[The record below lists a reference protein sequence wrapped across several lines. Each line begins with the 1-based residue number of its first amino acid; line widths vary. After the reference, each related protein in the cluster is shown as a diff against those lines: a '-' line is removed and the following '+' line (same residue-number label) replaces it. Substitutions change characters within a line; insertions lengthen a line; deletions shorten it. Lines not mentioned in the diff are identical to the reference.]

1 MRDIR
6 SDLQERANLLE
17 EQINSAQGQFEKYL
31 EQLRS
36 EHDARLKDLRA
47 ELEAVQA
54 LLAIELRRHG
64 GAQPAPKAQPQ
75 PQPQLQPQPQPQA
88 PARQPKQPL
97 AEFLIRKLA
106 DLGPMPQDTIQ
117 HLAVQ
122 EGYFAD
128 GDAERGVQA
137 VLMHVVK
144 AGNIRQLPN
153 GDFAEVIRLRRAM

>member
-17 EQINSAQGQFEKYL
+17 EQINSAHGQFEKYL

-36 EHDARLKDLRA
+36 EQDARLKDLRA

-64 GAQPAPKAQPQ
+64 GAQPAPKTQAQPQAQAQPQ
-75 PQPQLQPQPQPQA
+75 PQ
-88 PARQPKQPL
+88 ARQSKQPL
-97 AEFLIRKLA
+97 ADFLIRKLA
-106 DLGPMPQDTIQ
+106 DLGPMPQEAIQ

>member
-17 EQINSAQGQFEKYL
+17 ERINSAQGQFEKYL

-75 PQPQLQPQPQPQA
+75 PQPQPQSQA

>member
-36 EHDARLKDLRA
+36 EHDARVKDLRA

-64 GAQPAPKAQPQ
+64 GAQPAPKAQAQ
-75 PQPQLQPQPQPQA
+75 PQPQPQPQA

-106 DLGPMPQDTIQ
+106 DLGPMPLDTIQ

>member
-17 EQINSAQGQFEKYL
+17 EQISAAQGQFEKYL
-31 EQLRS
+31 EQLRAEQES
-36 EHDARLKDLRA
+36 RVKDLKS
-47 ELEAVQA
+47 ELEAIQA
-54 LLAIELRRHG
+54 LLLIEQRRHG
-64 GAQPAPKAQPQ
+64 VAQAAPNGQSQPQAQPQ
-75 PQPQLQPQPQPQA
+75 PPSQA
-88 PARQPKQPL
+88 PKPQQPL
-97 AEFLIRKLA
+97 ADFLVRKLVE
-106 DLGPMPQDTIQ
+106 LGPMPRDTIQ
-117 HLAVQ
+117 RLAVE

-144 AGNIRQLPN
+144 GGTVRQLPN

>member
-64 GAQPAPKAQPQ
+64 GAQPAPKA
-75 PQPQLQPQPQPQA
+75 QPQPQPQA

>member
-17 EQINSAQGQFEKYL
+17 EQISAAQGQFEKYL
-31 EQLRS
+31 EQLRAEQES
-36 EHDARLKDLRA
+36 RVKDLKS
-47 ELEAVQA
+47 ELEAIQA
-54 LLAIELRRHG
+54 LLAIEQRRHG
-64 GAQPAPKAQPQ
+64 GAPAAPVAPNGQS
-75 PQPQLQPQPQPQA
+75 QPQA
-88 PARQPKQPL
+88 RKPQQPL
-97 AEFLIRKLA
+97 ADFLVRKLA
-106 DLGPMPQDTIQ
+106 ELGPMPRDTVQ
-117 HLAVQ
+117 RLAIE

-144 AGNIRQLPN
+144 GGTVRQLPN

>member
-6 SDLQERANLLE
+6 SDLQERTNMLE
-17 EQINSAQGQFEKYL
+17 EQINSAHGQFEKYL
-31 EQLRS
+31 EQLRN
-36 EHDARLKDLRA
+36 EQDARLKDIKD

-54 LLAIELRRHG
+54 LLAIEHRRLG
-64 GAQPAPKAQPQ
+64 GAQPTPQAKAQPQ
-75 PQPQLQPQPQPQA
+75 ARKPQA
-88 PARQPKQPL
+88 PL
-97 AEFLIRKLA
+97 ADFLVRKLA
-106 DLGPMPQDTIQ
+106 ELGPMAPDAIQ
-117 HLAVQ
+117 RIAVQ

-144 AGNIRQLPN
+144 QGTIRQLPN

>member
-64 GAQPAPKAQPQ
+64 GAQPAPKAQAQ
-75 PQPQLQPQPQPQA
+75 PQPQPQPQA

>member
-17 EQINSAQGQFEKYL
+17 EQISAAQGQFEKYL
-31 EQLRS
+31 EQLRA
-36 EHDARLKDLRA
+36 EQEGRVKDLKS
-47 ELEAVQA
+47 ELEAVES
-54 LLAIELRRHG
+54 LLLIEQRRHG
-64 GAQPAPKAQPQ
+64 VAPAAPAAPNGQAQPQ
-75 PQPQLQPQPQPQA
+75 SQPRKPQ
-88 PARQPKQPL
+88 QPL
-97 AEFLIRKLA
+97 ADFLVRKLA
-106 DLGPMPQDTIQ
+106 ELGPMPRDAIQ
-117 HLAVQ
+117 RLAVE

-144 AGNIRQLPN
+144 GGTVRQLPN